1 MLKTT
6 AIFIGV
12 GLAGGL
18 IGWRLKLPG
27 GVIVGSMILVVLYKL
42 FNHQAGSLPFAYKFG
57 VQVLIGTLVGSM
69 FEPEM
74 LTQLRAIVL
83 PMALST
89 LILVSTGL
97 LIALLLSYF
106 RLLDVTTA
114 YLATSPGGMSATI
127 GLAFSSQA
135 EPLLVL
141 TFHFVRIL
149 FINLSAPL
157 VFYLL
162 QRWSH

>member
-6 AIFIGV
+6 AIYVVLGF
-12 GLAGGL
+12 AGGA
-18 IGWRLKLPG
+18 IGWKLKLPG
-27 GVIVGSMILVVLYKL
+27 GIIVGSMLFVLLYKL
-42 FNHQAGSLPFAYKFG
+42 LAQQTASLPFAYKFV
-57 VQVLIGTLVGSM
+57 VQALIGTLVGSM
-69 FEPEM
+69 FVPEM
-74 LTQLRAIVL
+74 LTKMRALVL

-89 LILVSTGL
+89 LVLVSTGL
-97 LIALLLSYF
+97 LIALILAYF
-106 RLLDVTTA
+106 RLLDVETA

-141 TFHFVRIL
+141 TFHFIRIL

-162 QRWSH
+162 QQWSR